1 MYSQG
6 TLLLVSQIAGI
17 FLLVA
22 TMLLVGFRRI
32 YIDAETKEPITFEI
46 PIFGKVK
53 SQTPAV
59 VLIIVGAFMVV
70 YPIIRA
76 QADEAVLRGTVDTGG
91 HTVTVTVVAIP
102 SYQATLQSSEPFTL
116 NVPLIQDASYHVQYI
131 VDKQVVG
138 EQEAPLKGR
147 NFSELKPFVW
157 VPPTVGRQAPTKKEI
172 SDDRLR
178 QLGIMQ

>member
-70 YPIIRA
+70 YPNHSR
-76 QADEAVLRGTVDTGG
+76 
-91 HTVTVTVVAIP
+91 P
-102 SYQATLQSSEPFTL
+102 S
-116 NVPLIQDASYHVQYI
+116 
-131 VDKQVVG
+131 
-138 EQEAPLKGR
+138 GR
-147 NFSELKPFVW
+147 SR
-157 VPPTVGRQAPTKKEI
+157 PPGY
-172 SDDRLR
+172 
-178 QLGIMQ
+178 G

>member
-1 MYSQG
+1 M
-6 TLLLVSQIAGI
+6 
-17 FLLVA
+17 
-22 TMLLVGFRRI
+22 
-32 YIDAETKEPITFEI
+32 
-46 PIFGKVK
+46 
-53 SQTPAV
+53 
-59 VLIIVGAFMVV
+59 
-70 YPIIRA
+70 
-76 QADEAVLRGTVDTGG
+76 
-91 HTVTVTVVAIP
+91 TVVAIP

-116 NVPLIQDASYHVQYI
+116 NVPLIQDASYHALQYI